1 MQEIRG
7 KRYKPG
13 DMETK
18 VNVDVDS
25 REIRRAVTLFQEESP
40 NTKGDLGRKASIN
53 SCGKHSKSRERN
65 RHHLQ
70 QASAQPFENL
80 ERDSFGTVPNRH
92 RKKGHSFPTDSSQ
105 DSEDLLSC
113 QEDFT
118 DNTSSFGKPNTKVS
132 LQGKFI

>member
-25 REIRRAVTLFQEESP
+25 REIRRAVTLFQKE
-40 NTKGDLGRKASIN
+40 R
-53 SCGKHSKSRERN
+53 KHSKSREMN

-105 DSEDLLSC
+105 DSAC